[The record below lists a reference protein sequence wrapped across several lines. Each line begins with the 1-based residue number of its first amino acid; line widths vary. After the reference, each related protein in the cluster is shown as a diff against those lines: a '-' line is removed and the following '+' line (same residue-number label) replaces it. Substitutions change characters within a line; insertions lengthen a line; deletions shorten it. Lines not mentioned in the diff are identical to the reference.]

1 MSAKIPPQQSR
12 PLPDYLQPHLNV
24 LFVGINPGSRSAL
37 LGHHYAGSSNR
48 FWKLLSD
55 SKLVSEPLTYRDDRR
70 VLEWNIGLTNMVST
84 PSPGMATLQPED
96 YKQGSQ
102 SLITLTLQFTP
113 SVMALLGVTLFPK
126 LFPKVNR
133 VHHSTTATTR
143 TRLGLQPETIDHTR
157 IFVLPNPSGRNAHY
171 SYQEML
177 HWFCEL
183 KRCSEK
189 MSRQK
194 KDTGP

>member
-1 MSAKIPPQQSR
+1 MSAVIPPQTSGL
-12 PLPDYLQPHLNV
+12 LPDYLQPNLKI

-37 LGHHYAGSSNR
+37 LGHHYAGPSNR
-48 FWKLLSD
+48 FWKLLSE
-55 SKLVSEPLTYRDDRR
+55 SRLVSEPLTYREDRR
-70 VLEWNIGLTNMVST
+70 VLEWNIGLTNMVSK

-102 SLITLTLQFTP
+102 SLMPLTRQFKP
-113 SVMALLGVTLFPK
+113 SIIALLGVTLFPK
-126 LFPKVNR
+126 LFPKVNHI
-133 VHHSTTATTR
+133 HHSDTTPGR
-143 TRLGLQPETIDHTR
+143 TRLGLQPETIGHTY

-183 KRCSEK
+183 KRCSEQ
-189 MSRQK
+189 MSR
-194 KDTGP
+194 